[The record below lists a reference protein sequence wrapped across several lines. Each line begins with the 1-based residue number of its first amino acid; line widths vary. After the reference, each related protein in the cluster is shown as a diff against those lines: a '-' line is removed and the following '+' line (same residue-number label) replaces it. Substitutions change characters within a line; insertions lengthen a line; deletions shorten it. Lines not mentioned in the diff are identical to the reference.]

1 MPNVFDVK
9 DARAL
14 MSELVEQI
22 TGMKDVAVVD
32 TSSYVS
38 AGELVMSAGMEKIFN
53 GLNIVMGRLI
63 VSNRPY
69 KAELKL
75 MDALDTGIYTNRL
88 RKVSFY
94 STSPLNTGANNT
106 DLYTN
111 FAEGYTNGQNVDNG
125 VAMSTKSQ
133 WEQHRKPVL
142 EVNFGNS
149 AEWQKCIT
157 LDEDRVEAA
166 LRDENEMVAFMAG
179 YMTEHANEIETERE
193 AWNRMLL
200 VNKIASVYDMQS
212 VMPGSVVNLTKEFN
226 TKFNT
231 NYTSAQLRTTYLK
244 EFLAFFVTRFK
255 DISAEMKKERSLHFH
270 WTPDK
275 EVDNVPY
282 YLLRHT
288 PYADQHVYLYERLF
302 REAEA
307 QVLPG
312 IFNPKYLNIETQYEG
327 VEYWQN
333 NYDEEARSSI
343 ICEPAV
349 TDTTTGKQKKGDK
362 VELSYVVGM
371 ITDRDGLM
379 SNMQLERTDTTVLE
393 ARKHYRNTWDTF
405 RKGGI
410 SDNTENVVIFIM
422 EDDAD
427 PTPEPD
433 PDEPITPGE

>member
-22 TGMKDVAVVD
+22 TGQKDVAVVD

-38 AGELVMSAGMEKIFN
+38 AGELVMEAGMEKIFN

-63 VSNRPY
+63 VSNRPF

-94 STSPLNTGANNT
+94 STLPLNTGANNT

-111 FAEGYTNGQNVDNG
+111 FAEGYTNGQNVTED

-142 EVNFGNS
+142 ELNFGNS

-166 LRDENEMVAFMAG
+166 LRDENEMVAFMGG

-226 TKFNT
+226 TKFGT
-231 NYTSAQLRTTYLK
+231 NYTSDQLRTTYLK

-255 DISAEMKKERSLHFH
+255 DISKEMKKERSVHFH

-275 EVDNVPY
+275 TVDDVPY

-307 QVLPG
+307 MVLPQ
-312 IFNPKYLNIETQYEG
+312 IFNPEYLDIKTQYEG

-333 NYDEEARSSI
+333 NYDEAARSSI

-362 VELSYVVGM
+362 VSLSYVVGM

-422 EDDAD
+422 EDDAE
-427 PTPEPD
+427 PTPD